1 MLARNVVESPD
12 SAQPKPPHA
21 VSCKRVPLMSWPVAR
36 KVSAP
41 VAAAVPPSVVAGV
54 PGEVAGVPGEVAGAL
69 VEVAEVAGAAAVLA
83 VPGLL
88 VAVGLAPC
96 GVGPEQAVNSR
107 ARQASDAQAATCR
120 GLDAFVVLMMST
132 LSMWFS
138 GSASRSD
145 LRRWPPRRGWNQVC
159 AGLSPRTVRQI
170 LMAGPVTAVQGPGRP
185 TRSTGLR
192 PGRSA

>member
-1 MLARNVVESPD
+1 MLARKVVESPD

-21 VSCKRVPLMSWPVAR
+21 GSCKRVPLMSWPVAR

-41 VAAAVPPSVVAGV
+41 VAAAEPPAV
-54 PGEVAGVPGEVAGAL
+54 VAGVPGEVAGAL
-69 VEVAEVAGAAAVLA
+69 VEAADVAGAAAVLA

-88 VAVGLAPC
+88 VAAALAPC

-107 ARQASDAQAATCR
+107 ARQASNAQAATCR
-120 GLDAFVVLMMST
+120 GLDPFVILMMST

-145 LRRWPPRRGWNQVC
+145 LRRWPPRRGWNQLC
-159 AGLSPRTVRQI
+159 AGLSPRTVRQNI
-170 LMAGPVTAVQGPGRP
+170 DGGTGDGGSGPGQAYPKHWPSPR
-185 TRSTGLR
+185 
-192 PGRSA
+192 